1 MRRYRA
7 ASSVVAVR
15 RRHRSTKDVL
25 YLDGSIA
32 TATHR
37 GGKDVKSGTCWL
49 LLADRPHA
57 VYTPSRKLYYG
68 HCTSRY
74 YVYLTTIMRIASA

>member
-32 TATHR
+32 TAIYR
-37 GGKDVKSGTCWL
+37 GGKDVKSRTCWL
-49 LLADRPHA
+49 LLATDLTRSIRHH
-57 VYTPSRKLYYG
+57 VT
-68 HCTSRY
+68 CTTDTAPADITST
-74 YVYLTTIMRIASA
+74 LLQ